1 MQGKYNFTVTYIIHY
16 LIIVIIY
23 SALAVEVKFV
33 VEHWKQKDG
42 KRKLAVIE
50 FSSCLFEDSVQHN
63 LLLFLESLVTRLQ

>member
-23 SALAVEVKFV
+23 SALAVEVKFI

-50 FSSCLFEDSVQHN
+50 FSS
-63 LLLFLESLVTRLQ
+63 